1 MLVVVAGAL
10 VAGLMGLV
18 LDMDRMIG
26 GDFAAGP
33 ADPKREAERRWP

>member
-10 VAGLMGLV
+10 VAGLGLV

-26 GDFAAGP
+26 GDFAAGL